1 MDEFSSFAGEKF
13 LCGCGF
19 GGEGKEEEWIAQW
32 IELLHSLRLLDIRS
46 WLAVSKG
53 TDASNLVYE

>member
-1 MDEFSSFAGEKF
+1 MSFLPSPVKSFCAVVAS
-13 LCGCGF
+13 
-19 GGEGKEEEWIAQW
+19 GGEGKEEEWIVQW

-53 TDASNLVYE
+53 SDASNLVYE